1 MCAFQAERTFF
12 KFVHVQSLMMT
23 WTLEE
28 RCLEINVI
36 LV

>member
-12 KFVHVQSLMMT
+12 KFVRVQNLMIT
-23 WTLEE
+23 WALEE

>member
-12 KFVHVQSLMMT
+12 KFVHVQNLMMT

-28 RCLEINVI
+28 LCLEINVI